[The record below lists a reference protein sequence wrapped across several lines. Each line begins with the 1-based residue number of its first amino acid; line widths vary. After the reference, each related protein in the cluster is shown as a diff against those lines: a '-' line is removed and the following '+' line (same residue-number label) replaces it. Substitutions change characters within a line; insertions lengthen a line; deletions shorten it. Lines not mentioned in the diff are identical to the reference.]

1 MKKYKRINPNRIHL
15 ITQGN
20 DKPQTTEQVTAIPAP
35 VGNHGYPSQTRRTF
49 SNGIPLVIVK
59 KAEK

>member
-20 DKPQTTEQVTAIPAP
+20 DKPQVTQEVKIIKGVP
-35 VGNHGYPSQTRRTF
+35 
-49 SNGIPLVIVK
+49 IVMVK
-59 KAEK
+59 EAETK